1 MMNRSIYVIVWR
13 IVFAASVMVMMVS
26 ALWAG
31 LLRIGWALP
40 LSSVAGMHGQLFIGG
55 MLGTVIGLERAIAI
69 GRSWAFA
76 GPILTLL
83 GGLGLLAGLPMTF
96 SALLISGGSLGL
108 LVIFALLLK
117 RQPARFL
124 ITMALGALA
133 WFGGNLLWLS
143 GQPLAVAS
151 LWWVGFL
158 TLTIFGERLEL
169 GRLRQLP
176 TRAFWSFS
184 LSVCLLGL
192 GLIWGLFDYINGSRI
207 TGTGLLGSGLW
218 LLTYD
223 IGRRTIHRP
232 GLPRFSAAC
241 MLSGSAWLAFG
252 GLLMTIVGGTYG
264 GLLYD
269 AVLHSIFVGFVFAMI
284 FGHAPIIIPAL
295 LNLPVRFSGWTY
307 VPLGLLHLSLLLR
320 VAGDLLPVIEWR
332 RWGGMLN
339 AVSILVYLFMTAIII
354 VIIVV
359 SMRQRS
365 LTVMS
370 VTNEIT

>member
-307 VPLGLLHLSLLLR
+307 VPLGLLQLSLLLR

-354 VIIVV
+354 VV